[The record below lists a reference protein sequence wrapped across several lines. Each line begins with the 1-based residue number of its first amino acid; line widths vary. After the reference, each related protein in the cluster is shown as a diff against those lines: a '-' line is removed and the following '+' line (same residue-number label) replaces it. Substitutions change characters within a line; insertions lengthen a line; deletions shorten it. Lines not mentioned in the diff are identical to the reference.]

1 VQGLRTALGGERR
14 AWAIVLLAGTLAI
27 SDADLATVGA
37 VAGELERHLR
47 ISDVQV
53 GLLATATALV
63 GAIST
68 VPVGALTDRV
78 PRVPLLTGSVLL
90 WAAAML
96 VTAASTSYSMLLISR
111 MALGVVTATAG
122 PTLASLTGDLFPAA
136 ERAKVYGWI
145 LSGELAGGA
154 VGLVGGGAIAGV
166 LSWRA
171 SFAVLAL
178 PALLLAWGLHRKL
191 PEPARGGAGQLPAEN
206 HRTASSGQDE
216 ELLRQEVESQGVQPD
231 PERILHENPTAMS
244 LLQAVRYILSIPT
257 NRVLILASALGYF
270 FFTGVQTFAVVLL
283 EHRFGVS
290 QTGASALIGLAAIG
304 SVLGVLI
311 GGRVADRR
319 VRQGHLRARVSVA
332 AVCYLLAVALLV
344 AALIAPLLIVAM
356 PFFVLG
362 AGAVSAANPPLDAAR
377 LDVMPGR
384 LWGRAEGVRTLLR
397 QAATALAPLVFGL
410 ISDLLGSNGHTGS
423 PLAGAGNARGNLDDT
438 FLIMLSTL
446 ALSAIILIRGQRRF
460 PVDVAT
466 AAAATQTNSPAEGTH
481 A

>member
-1 VQGLRTALGGERR
+1 
-14 AWAIVLLAGTLAI
+14 
-27 SDADLATVGA
+27 
-37 VAGELERHLR
+37 
-47 ISDVQV
+47 
-53 GLLATATALV
+53 
-63 GAIST
+63 
-68 VPVGALTDRV
+68 
-78 PRVPLLTGSVLL
+78 
-90 WAAAML
+90 
-96 VTAASTSYSMLLISR
+96 
-111 MALGVVTATAG
+111 
-122 PTLASLTGDLFPAA
+122 
-136 ERAKVYGWI
+136 
-145 LSGELAGGA
+145 
-154 VGLVGGGAIAGV
+154 
-166 LSWRA
+166 
-171 SFAVLAL
+171 
-178 PALLLAWGLHRKL
+178 
-191 PEPARGGAGQLPAEN
+191 
-206 HRTASSGQDE
+206 
-216 ELLRQEVESQGVQPD
+216 
-231 PERILHENPTAMS
+231 MS
-244 LLQAVRYILSIPT
+244 LLQAIRYILSIPT

-290 QTGASALIGLAAIG
+290 QTGASGLIGLAAVG
-304 SVLGVLI
+304 SVFGVLI

-319 VRQGHLRARVSVA
+319 VRQGHLRARISVA

-344 AALIAPLLIVAM
+344 AALIAPLLIIAM

-460 PVDVAT
+460 PADVAT
-466 AAAATQTNSPAEGTH
+466 AAAATPTNSRVERVH